1 MEVTSHSLHKNM
13 ITDFFINIDES
24 RVFRSALQQA
34 YEKLQY
40 AKGWFIF
47 SDYRRRFVNLCSVLL
62 QICQF

>member
-1 MEVTSHSLHKNM
+1 M

-47 SDYRRRFVNLCSVLL
+47 SDYIQQEVAQFFFRFVISNTNVMPESYYALM
-62 QICQF
+62 